1 MTKLELQCQVGYE
14 VMFVGIGGL
23 AEGRF
28 WLGHE
33 LSRHYL
39 SVILR

>member
-1 MTKLELQCQVGYE
+1 MECAAMLA
-14 VMFVGIGGL
+14 GIGGL
-23 AEGRF
+23 AEARY

-39 SVILR
+39 LVILR